1 MNTISL
7 PDSPRTYRGYGI
19 VSVLAGILGWIASF
33 ILFTEYTGNLKD
45 KDHIVNCDLSA
56 TISCSQ
62 NFGSSFGS
70 LFGFSNTILGLS
82 LFIVPIVIGVLL
94 IAKVKLP
101 NWVMIGNTVGNTLA
115 LALTVYLQW
124 ASFTQLATLCIYCF
138 LIWTAVISLFWGSF
152 STISSRSSTAGRALQ
167 FLSTNWWMLAV
178 IHLVALLIVG
188 ELHISAVSEL
198 LAVMGG

>member
-1 MNTISL
+1 MNSISL
-7 PDSPRTYRGYGI
+7 PESPRSYRGYGI
-19 VSVLAGILGWIASF
+19 VSVIAGILGWIASF
-33 ILFTEYTGNLKD
+33 ILFTEYGESIKD

-70 LFGFSNTILGLS
+70 LFGFSNTVIGLS
-82 LFIVPIVIGVLL
+82 LFIVPIVIGVFL
-94 IAKVKLP
+94 IAKVALP
-101 NWVMIGNTVGNTLA
+101 NWVRIGNIVGITAA
-115 LALTVYLQW
+115 LGLTIYLQW

-152 STISSRSSTAGRALQ
+152 SILTSRNGATSRVLQ
-167 FLSTNWWMLAV
+167 FLSSNWWILAIV
-178 IHLVALLIVG
+178 HLVTLLIVG

-198 LAVMGG
+198 LAVMNG

>member
-1 MNTISL
+1 MSSNSL
-7 PDSPRTYRGYGI
+7 SDLTRTHRSFGI

-33 ILFTEYTGNLKD
+33 ILFTEYTGSLKD
-45 KDHIVNCDLSA
+45 KNHIVNCDLSA

-70 LFGFSNTILGLS
+70 LFGFSNTIIGLS

-94 IAKVKLP
+94 IARVSLP
-101 NWVMIGNTVGNTLA
+101 NWVRIGNVVGITAA
-115 LALTVYLQW
+115 LGLTIYLQW

-152 STISSRSSTAGRALQ
+152 STIDSRNSRASRALR
-167 FLSTNWWMLAV
+167 FLSANWWMLAV
-178 IHLVALLIVG
+178 IHLVVLLVVG

-198 LAVMGG
+198 LSVMSG

>member
-1 MNTISL
+1 MSSNSL

-33 ILFTEYTGNLKD
+33 ILFTEYAESLKD

-70 LFGFSNTILGLS
+70 LFGFSNTVIGLS
-82 LFIVPIVIGVLL
+82 LFLIPIVIGVLL
-94 IAKVKLP
+94 IAKVDLP
-101 NWVMIGNTVGNTLA
+101 NWVRIGNVVGITAA
-115 LALTVYLQW
+115 LGLTIYLQW

-152 STISSRSSTAGRALQ
+152 STISSHNGTTGRVLQ
-167 FLSTNWWMLAV
+167 FLSANWWMLAI
-178 IHLVALLIVG
+178 IHLVALLVVG

-198 LAVMGG
+198 LAVMSE